1 MKKLLYLTI
10 KQGHNYKYINKISLG
25 LKMKANKQ
33 QNKESTYHKS
43 SVIYKE
49 KFKLRIYISD
59 KMKLVKVPI

>member
-1 MKKLLYLTI
+1 
-10 KQGHNYKYINKISLG
+10 
-25 LKMKANKQ
+25 MKANKQ

-49 KFKLRIYISD
+49 KFKLRTYISD